1 MPWKPPAKT
10 ISNVRLDTK
19 NKNKEM
25 CLKKGTELIAG
36 ENLKSYETVRTVV
49 IFYLFSTASN
59 VKVLKF

>member
-1 MPWKPPAKT
+1 
-10 ISNVRLDTK
+10 
-19 NKNKEM
+19 M
-25 CLKKGTELIAG
+25 CLKKGTKLIAG